1 MTEIELYNKLQDA
14 EKCWQEI
21 LKHHL
26 LGGGCKL
33 NCVKA
38 CS

>member
-26 LGGGCKL
+26 LGG
-33 NCVKA
+33 V
-38 CS
+38 

>member
-1 MTEIELYNKLQDA
+1 MFGVYFKNQKGSVMKKVLSKIFV
-14 EKCWQEI
+14 I
-21 LKHHL
+21 F
-26 LGGGCKL
+26 GGCKL